1 LHLSCPLREFHFFLA
16 KSLLQHQIRRMN
28 LGGRAA
34 PLPHSRRLIVQQI
47 VSNSDSVFF
56 YSCQIFANTVNCAF
70 FLLSLR
76 KPKKKTMRLPKPRP
90 KNNNQKRKPTSLSKS
105 KSLQPVRNGIEGKL
119 GAEIG
124 LFDSR
129 WVLGLL
135 GGPACLG
142 LEREKMVQGGDCRVP
157 SGSSFP
163 PRFSDGCSGPSLA
176 SRRCGISTTTL
187 FRKRILSRR
196 LAWFVFDSFSST
208 VAINEFS
215 VPTSVACFGNYPSWI
230 AILILIA

>member
-1 LHLSCPLREFHFFLA
+1 MPTKGISLFFG
-16 KSLLQHQIRRMN
+16 KITF
-28 LGGRAA
+28 AA
-34 PLPHSRRLIVQQI
+34 PNSSDESGGTCCTPAPLSQI
-47 VSNSDSVFF
+47 DSAANSLQFWFCFF

-142 LEREKMVQGGDCRVP
+142 LEQEKLVQGGDCRVP

>member
-1 LHLSCPLREFHFFLA
+1 
-16 KSLLQHQIRRMN
+16 MN

-47 VSNSDSVFF
+47 VSNSDFVFF
-56 YSCQIFANTVNCAF
+56 WIPAIFLQIRSTAHF
-70 FLLSLR
+70 FCFHWENQR
-76 KPKKKTMRLPKPRP
+76 KKQWDSPNP

-142 LEREKMVQGGDCRVP
+142 LEQEKLVQGGDCRVP

-176 SRRCGISTTTL
+176 SRRCGTL
-187 FRKRILSRR
+187 YSRIFRKRILSRR

-215 VPTSVACFGNYPSWI
+215 VPTSVACFGSYPSWI